1 MGFFKP
7 HRFLLVMKKL
17 LTYSLILLA
26 FVSCHRPPS
35 KISGATIAKE
45 GFIDCFQAGLQASG
59 RELWYETSAVLYDG
73 INLTLANDKDMP
85 DNSAAVFYWAY
96 SETNMFANKPTY
108 LTHNLLKISQKY
120 EDFALTPGRTHA
132 FLSTGFDRTK
142 EGSNEWDGYNT
153 LVYWKVGNDPKNIQ
167 PKAAHLAVGEKFSM
181 SLRNALSK
189 ALRSTEF
196 PEAMPYFKVEG
207 FAATQN
213 KLYFG
218 IREEGKKFDNFKYK
232 AKILTVSYS
241 FENDSLK
248 ISNNFETLA
257 DINIASLEPSLPKP
271 LALSCIEYD
280 ATRRIFWVLTSM
292 ESETQENSAY
302 LWWATE
308 SDLKA
313 NKLNL
318 VKERSTGLPLRFSH
332 KAEDLT
338 PIGSNKLFVIHDD
351 DRNRSKIGEQVRQ
364 PHQAAYSVVEF

>member
-1 MGFFKP
+1 
-7 HRFLLVMKKL
+7 
-17 LTYSLILLA
+17 
-26 FVSCHRPPS
+26 
-35 KISGATIAKE
+35 
-45 GFIDCFQAGLQASG
+45 
-59 RELWYETSAVLYDG
+59 
-73 INLTLANDKDMP
+73 
-85 DNSAAVFYWAY
+85 
-96 SETNMFANKPTY
+96 
-108 LTHNLLKISQKY
+108 
-120 EDFALTPGRTHA
+120 
-132 FLSTGFDRTK
+132 
-142 EGSNEWDGYNT
+142 
-153 LVYWKVGNDPKNIQ
+153 
-167 PKAAHLAVGEKFSM
+167 M